1 MKSVNIY
8 RKGCYDIL
16 MWWMET
22 FGLVLSAITL
32 VAGIL
37 NLIAAFIVLSIQRQI
52 VNYKMEVRKKES
64 RLRNMNIN
72 MSKFEKDYYDTNT
85 LDETVSVQESKT

>member
-1 MKSVNIY
+1 
-8 RKGCYDIL
+8 

-52 VNYKMEVRKKES
+52 VNYKLEVRKKES
-64 RLRNMNIN
+64 RLRNLNIN
-72 MSKFEKDYYDTNT
+72 INKFEKDYYDTNT

>member
-1 MKSVNIY
+1 
-8 RKGCYDIL
+8 

-22 FGLVLSAITL
+22 FGLVLSSITL

-37 NLIAAFIVLSIQRQI
+37 NLIASFIVLSIQRQI

-64 RLRNMNIN
+64 RMRNLNIN
-72 MSKFEKDYYDTNT
+72 INKFEKDYYDTNT